1 MVNPVHVSGSERL
14 PVTLLSIG
22 ERTAVVLDAY
32 FSGPGRK
39 VFVPTAEAA
48 AQVAIA
54 DLDHPESLA
63 HLKRFQLQS
72 SCPVI
77 VLAMADPMLP
87 GTVWVAKPASP
98 QTLQEAAVAV
108 RLMLQQA
115 HEASQTPEP
124 QAPEPVVETPPVPE
138 VAEVVS
144 AAPTPAPELLYA
156 RRANE
161 PGSGGHRRMPLV
173 LGGLSLISLALVSL
187 FLLRPTGTG
196 SGAGSAAAGAKPAP
210 VLASPELESAVASS
224 LHDVQAGATE
234 ADKAFIEAQRAQ
246 LARSKAS
253 EEDIK
258 AKLDRL
264 ASNPEALAEYNRS
277 VMNKV
282 HVTGK
287 GGVAAPERSVRG
299 EIDSILSE
307 ASAAS
312 AASSDR
318 FATSLQPEAKQ
329 HEAETRT
336 IVVQPGDTLSS
347 IALRAYGDQA
357 KYPRI
362 FEANPRILTSP
373 NHIFPGQVLRVPNT

>member
-1 MVNPVHVSGSERL
+1 MAQPTPVSGSKRL
-14 PVTLLSIG
+14 PVTLLSVG
-22 ERTAVVLDAY
+22 ERSAAVLDAY
-32 FSGPGRK
+32 FSGPGRSSYA
-39 VFVPTAEAA
+39 PTPEDSAL
-48 AQVAIA
+48 VAIA
-54 DLDHPESLA
+54 DFDVPESLA
-63 HLKRFQLQS
+63 HLKRFQEQS
-72 SCPVI
+72 DCPVI

-98 QTLQEAAVAV
+98 NKLQAAAQTVHQMLQE
-108 RLMLQQA
+108 L
-115 HEASQTPEP
+115 ASAESQ
-124 QAPEPVVETPPVPE
+124 
-138 VAEVVS
+138 AEVPPTESSSTPAQPEAVEESVALSSPPRSTESLYALHPHDPRPGHRSRMPLWIGGVS
-144 AAPTPAPELLYA
+144 LVSIAVIGFMLMRPTGNSTAPIKDAGATAATNRIAPELQ
-156 RRANE
+156 
-161 PGSGGHRRMPLV
+161 
-173 LGGLSLISLALVSL
+173 
-187 FLLRPTGTG
+187 
-196 SGAGSAAAGAKPAP
+196 
-210 VLASPELESAVASS
+210 SAVASS
-224 LHDVQAGATE
+224 LQDSQTQSEG
-234 ADKAFIEAQRAQ
+234 DKAFIEAQRAQ
-246 LARSKAS
+246 LARSRAS